1 MADGF
6 AVASLGSIRF
16 SPFPCMGKC
25 ALRRFKSVFAPKG
38 EGDWGEAHPDGVSSN
53 GIASGQGIKSAVGL
67 AEVDVIMA
75 IESRGHLE
83 EDIVWDGI
91 QVLCHFFYRQKSG
104 QGAGELKEPE
114 GKRTDAAS

>member
-1 MADGF
+1 MPDSF
-6 AVASLGSIRF
+6 AVARLGSVRF

-25 ALRRFKSVFAPKG
+25 ALRQVKSVFARKG
-38 EGDWGEAHPDGVSSN
+38 ERDWGEAHPDGVSSN
-53 GIASGQGIKSAVGL
+53 GIASGQGVESAAGL

-75 IESRGHLE
+75 IESRGHLV

-104 QGAGELKEPE
+104 QDAGELKERE
-114 GKRTDAAS
+114 DKRTDAAN